1 MRQIGDTCC
10 NILIKTSC
18 LALVYTFSDPVYRK
32 GEAIDNVWGFLYGT
46 VRPICRLKVQQRI
59 LYNGHK
65 RFQVLNFQSVT
76 TRSWMIANLYGPVEG
91 MRHDCTLLAMLKL
104 LKIKAVFIRCE
115 WSSTLF
121 VWRSCL
127 SHDETSTK
135 PI

>member
-1 MRQIGDTCC
+1 
-10 NILIKTSC
+10 
-18 LALVYTFSDPVYRK
+18 
-32 GEAIDNVWGFLYGT
+32 
-46 VRPICRLKVQQRI
+46 
-59 LYNGHK
+59 
-65 RFQVLNFQSVT
+65 
-76 TRSWMIANLYGPVEG
+76 MIANLYGPVEG